1 MYTISTPTSFSF
13 KYTESAWG
21 INIKL
26 LNACGITA
34 SQCFKHWDE
43 CYSREDAI
51 ITTLERLLLSGWG
64 MSIDGDNIIGTPNS
78 EDKAYSE
85 ILLKCLQ
92 VKEARILKKRTTKL
106 KNRRSRVVRQ
116 PIGLFDG
123 LTI

>member
-13 KYTESAWG
+13 KYTESAWD

-43 CYSREDAI
+43 CYSREDAL

-64 MSIDGDNIIGTPNS
+64 MSINGDTITGTPNIQ
-78 EDKAYSE
+78 DKGFE
-85 ILLKCLQ
+85 IIKEKCLQ
-92 VKEARILKKRTTKL
+92 IKEARRVRKFKAKQ
-106 KNRRSRVVRQ
+106 RSRVVRP

-123 LTI
+123 LIV